1 MYFSRE
7 CDIIVTSIITTV
19 TEMQQARDEKIA
31 LILAKYDPMSIAVDR
46 EDHIAYSLEASDIET
61 QWYDYNDKI
70 ELIEDVFIFWFNEM
84 IDSTATN
91 QIIEDIKPLFA

>member
-1 MYFSRE
+1 M
-7 CDIIVTSIITTV
+7 TTV
-19 TEMQQARDEKIA
+19 TEMQQTLDEKIA
-31 LILAKYDPMSIAVDR
+31 LILAKHDPMDIAVDH
-46 EDHIAYSLEASDIET
+46 EDYIAYSLEASDIET

-84 IDSTATN
+84 MDGAITN

>member
-1 MYFSRE
+1 ME
-7 CDIIVTSIITTV
+7 QT
-19 TEMQQARDEKIA
+19 RDKKIA
-31 LILAKYDPMSIAVDR
+31 LILAKYDPMDIAFDH

-70 ELIEDVFIFWFNEM
+70 ELIEGMFIFWFNEM
-84 IDSTATN
+84 IDDDAVVN

>member
-1 MYFSRE
+1 M
-7 CDIIVTSIITTV
+7 TTA
-19 TEMQQARDEKIA
+19 TEMQQTLDEKIA
-31 LILAKYDPMSIAVDR
+31 LILAKHDPMDIAVDH
-46 EDHIAYSLEASDIET
+46 EDYIAYSLEASDIET

-84 IDSTATN
+84 IDSAVTN

>member
-1 MYFSRE
+1 M
-7 CDIIVTSIITTV
+7 TTV
-19 TEMQQARDEKIA
+19 TEMEQTRDEKIA
-31 LILAKYDPMSIAVDR
+31 LILAKHDPMDIAVDH
-46 EDHIAYSLEASDIET
+46 EDYIAYSLEASDIET

-84 IDSTATN
+84 IDDDDAVVN

>member
-1 MYFSRE
+1 ME
-7 CDIIVTSIITTV
+7 QTL
-19 TEMQQARDEKIA
+19 DEKIA
-31 LILAKYDPMSIAVDR
+31 LILAKHDPMDIAVDD

-61 QWYDYNDKI
+61 QWHDYNDKI

-84 IDSTATN
+84 IDSDVVN

>member
-1 MYFSRE
+1 ME
-7 CDIIVTSIITTV
+7 QTL
-19 TEMQQARDEKIA
+19 DEKIA
-31 LILAKYDPMSIAVDR
+31 LILAKYDPMNIAFDH

-61 QWYDYNDKI
+61 QWHDYNDKI

-84 IDSTATN
+84 MDGAITN

>member
-1 MYFSRE
+1 M
-7 CDIIVTSIITTV
+7 TTV
-19 TEMQQARDEKIA
+19 TEMQQTLDEKIA
-31 LILAKYDPMSIAVDR
+31 LILAKHDPMDIAVDR
-46 EDHIAYSLEASDIET
+46 DDYMQYSLEASDIET

-84 IDSTATN
+84 IDDDAVVN

>member
-1 MYFSRE
+1 ME
-7 CDIIVTSIITTV
+7 QT
-19 TEMQQARDEKIA
+19 RDEKIA
-31 LILAKYDPMSIAVDR
+31 LILAKHDPIDIALDH
-46 EDHIAYSLEASDIET
+46 EDDIAYRPEASDIET

-84 IDSTATN
+84 IDSAVTN